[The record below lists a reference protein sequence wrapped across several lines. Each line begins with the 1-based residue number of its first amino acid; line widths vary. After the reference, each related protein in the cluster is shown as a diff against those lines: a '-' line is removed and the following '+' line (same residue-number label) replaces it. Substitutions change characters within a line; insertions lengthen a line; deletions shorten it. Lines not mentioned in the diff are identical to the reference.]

1 MKSDSEDVFRYDP
14 NDPESRRKLDRLVG
28 EFDAPLPE
36 VLGDYFGQL
45 LEHLLWRKTA
55 SAPESD
61 GCPALHV
68 FLDLGEGDEVLLA
81 TIWAG
86 KLRAFGH
93 AGLYARTL

>member
-1 MKSDSEDVFRYDP
+1 MKSDAFRYDP
-14 NDPESRRKLDRLVG
+14 SDPESRHKLDRLVA

-36 VLGDYFGQL
+36 VLSDYFSQL
-45 LEHLLWRKTA
+45 LEHLVWRKTA

-61 GCPALHV
+61 GCPALQI

-86 KLRAFGH
+86 KLRAFSH
-93 AGLYARTL
+93 AELYAPPL